1 MDMYGYTEGQVYER
15 DDDSSFELV
24 HQNDNETSLIYVR
37 VEECEKEHDDRE
49 YYTYVLYSEIIK
61 KRSVVS
67 VII

>member
-1 MDMYGYTEGQVYER
+1 MDMQGYTEGQVYER

-24 HQNDNETSLIYVR
+24 HQNDNETGLKYVC
-37 VEECEKEHDDRE
+37 VEECEKEHDYRE

-61 KRSVVS
+61 KRSAVS